1 MRSNRQQQVLDFIKS
16 EPHCLITTTL
26 VVLLVARRF
35 NRGFAKRPINS
46 LKNVVDQSGVI
57 PAITD
62 TLLGAE
68 PTGFG
73 YNTIATAIDS
83 GSPAVTA
90 TSSVA
95 KGCTIKG
102 IYLSLFLAEDTNSAA
117 TEVNLADWY
126 IIYDKGGV
134 MGSNFTTSTLP
145 TPGATGSHRNKN
157 KILHE
162 EKGLIGEKNDGSKMV
177 FQGVIRIPRG
187 MQRMTLFD
195 EIKLVIRTN
204 QASIFCLKA
213 IYKYYQ

>member
-1 MRSNRQQQVLDFIKS
+1 MI
-16 EPHCLITTTL
+16 HLI
-26 VVLLVARRF
+26 VPFHR
-35 NRGFAKRPINS
+35 NRGFSKRPINS

-57 PAITD
+57 PALTD
-62 TLLGAE
+62 TLIGAE

-73 YNTIATAIDS
+73 YNTLATAIDS
-83 GSPAVTA
+83 GSPPAA
-90 TSSVA
+90 QTSSVA
-95 KGCTIKG
+95 KGCKING
-102 IYLSLFLAEDTNSAA
+102 IYISLFIAEDTNAAA

-134 MGSNFTTSTLP
+134 MGNSFTTSTLP
-145 TPGATGSHRNKN
+145 TPGATGSSRNKN

-195 EIKLVIRTN
+195 EIKLVVRTN
-204 QASIFCLKA
+204 QDSIFCLKA